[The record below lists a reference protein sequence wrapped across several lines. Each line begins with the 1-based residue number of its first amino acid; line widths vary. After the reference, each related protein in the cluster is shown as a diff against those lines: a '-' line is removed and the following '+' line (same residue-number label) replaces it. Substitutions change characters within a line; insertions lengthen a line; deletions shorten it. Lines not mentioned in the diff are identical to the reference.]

1 MDYTKLDNEE
11 LLRLAI
17 DAINTQRQA
26 DGLVLLK
33 TVLERD
39 PTNTGAIYMLAGQH
53 AQLGLMDRAEAGFRQ
68 VLQADPSLATAR
80 FQYGQLLLSQERKTE
95 AVEVLAPLLE
105 RQDELGAYA
114 RALHAAAQDRAADT
128 VRELAHGLAQPQT
141 NAALAIDMRR
151 LRDQLAE
158 TSPPVTAE
166 AVPQM
171 ETTAPI
177 FLTGYGRAN

>member
-1 MDYTKLDNEE
+1 MDYQKLDNEE

-17 DAINTQRQA
+17 DAISTQHQA

-33 TVLERD
+33 MFLERD
-39 PTNTGAIYMLAGQH
+39 PTNAGAIYMLAGQH
-53 AQLGLMDRAEAGFRQ
+53 AQLGLVDRAEAGFRQ

-80 FQYGQLLLSQERKTE
+80 FQYGQLLLSQDRRAE
-95 AVEVLAPLLE
+95 ALDVLAALLE

-114 RALHAAAQDRAADT
+114 RALHAAAQDRLADT
-128 VRELAHGLAQPQT
+128 LRELTHGLAQPQA

-158 TSPPVTAE
+158 D
-166 AVPQM
+166 VPQV
-171 ETTAPI
+171 EAPAPI